1 MADSHPR
8 KRRSVLRGHERQS
21 DTMTSSANHFRTE
34 PTHKSGF
41 AVNHPNLD
49 PGAIVF
55 ENVSNLIT
63 RPW

>member
-1 MADSHPR
+1 M
-8 KRRSVLRGHERQS
+8 LRDCERQS
-21 DTMTSSANHFRTE
+21 ETLMSSADHVRTQ